1 MSKFEVF
8 RTSTQSIH
16 EFNENDIT
24 KVEVETLGN
33 YINRKYLNCEKLKYP
48 LYFWRQSYSLEKRN
62 FNPEELPLFCY
73 CKEIFNPDIPFKKC
87 NCGNYF
93 HLDCLLQSD
102 SGKCWSNNCD
112 YDCNNFLSE
121 EEKLQK
127 ALILSNIKISIGK
140 EKENNNFNFL
150 NKKINREK
158 NINRNENENY
168 NIKKFN
174 SFDMNNKDSNDLTI
188 PKKESSKGIE
198 IIEVKNKGINID
210 REKGIKKIYK
220 IFQNVLDII
229 NNNLNILNKYEDC
242 KNKEIFNLI
251 KNGKEKDKVLVLFQL
266 KILSENIEKF
276 LFELYKNKPS
286 SYYTFIQ
293 EFNKCKTSSIDIIIK
308 VILGEYNPEQVSKFK
323 EDDFLSEEQK
333 KEKEEK
339 KKTEINKMILKNEN
353 KFIRLTLNKG
363 RMLSEKEIFYEGE
376 NKDNTLYIRNESE
389 KDELFQTNE
398 EKEYKKKLK
407 EKEIE
412 FPNLDPEDIKML
424 VSLRTLDEEYIK
436 DKLNKLIQ
444 ENLEINEQDEFF
456 QKRKNI
462 LNKEAKRILKKNNKT
477 NKSDENINE
486 ILINQNEE
494 NKNFNL
500 NEKEKIQNI
509 IKNISIDIK
518 FF

>member
-1 MSKFEVF
+1 
-8 RTSTQSIH
+8 
-16 EFNENDIT
+16 
-24 KVEVETLGN
+24 
-33 YINRKYLNCEKLKYP
+33 
-48 LYFWRQSYSLEKRN
+48 
-62 FNPEELPLFCY
+62 
-73 CKEIFNPDIPFKKC
+73 
-87 NCGNYF
+87 
-93 HLDCLLQSD
+93 
-102 SGKCWSNNCD
+102 
-112 YDCNNFLSE
+112 
-121 EEKLQK
+121 
-127 ALILSNIKISIGK
+127 
-140 EKENNNFNFL
+140 
-150 NKKINREK
+150 
-158 NINRNENENY
+158 
-168 NIKKFN
+168 
-174 SFDMNNKDSNDLTI
+174 
-188 PKKESSKGIE
+188 
-198 IIEVKNKGINID
+198 
-210 REKGIKKIYK
+210 
-220 IFQNVLDII
+220 
-229 NNNLNILNKYEDC
+229 
-242 KNKEIFNLI
+242 
-251 KNGKEKDKVLVLFQL
+251 
-266 KILSENIEKF
+266 
-276 LFELYKNKPS
+276 
-286 SYYTFIQ
+286 
-293 EFNKCKTSSIDIIIK
+293 
-308 VILGEYNPEQVSKFK
+308 
-323 EDDFLSEEQK
+323 
-333 KEKEEK
+333 
-339 KKTEINKMILKNEN
+339 MILKNEN

-486 ILINQNEE
+486 IMINQNEE
-494 NKNFNL
+494 NKYFNL